1 MEHLQSPFNP
11 DHHLH
16 SLESKIIASLERL
29 SQVFRVLLW
38 KDAKEEGLSP
48 IQLQILIHLM
58 FQSEDM
64 MNVSFIAKAFNMT
77 KATISDSIKVL
88 EKKGF
93 IHRES
98 SPEDARSQKLF
109 LTEKGKAVASRVS
122 LFANP
127 LLKPLGDLNQQQKEI
142 LYQSLLDLI
151 YKLNQAGI
159 IHPLKMCL
167 SCSFYKH
174 ENGHHC
180 GLMQKNLTTFE
191 LQIDCR
197 EHKSLV

>member
-1 MEHLQSPFNP
+1 MEHHQSAFNP
-11 DHHLH
+11 DHHLI

-64 MNVSFIAKAFNMT
+64 MNLSFIAKAFNMT

-88 EKKGF
+88 EKKDF
-93 IHRES
+93 IHRQS
-98 SPEDARSQKLF
+98 NPKDARSLKLF
-109 LTEKGKAVASRVS
+109 LTEKGKTVASRVS

-142 LYQSLLDLI
+142 LYQSLLELI
-151 YKLNQAGI
+151 YKLNQASI

-174 ENGHHC
+174 EKGHHC
-180 GLMQKNLTTFE
+180 DLMQKNLTTFE

-197 EHKSLV
+197 EHKI